1 MVYGRYL
8 YIVKNL
14 CVRFI
19 KQLMLH
25 IFVIMWENQ
34 CHIPT
39 MTGDGKHT
47 THKDGDDLGT
57 GL

>member
-1 MVYGRYL
+1 MG
-8 YIVKNL
+8 
-14 CVRFI
+14 FI

-25 IFVIMWENQ
+25 IVGIMWENQ

-47 THKDGDDLGT
+47 THEDGDDLGT